1 MKGSGTGGESP
12 RGERA
17 GGERAGTR
25 RKSSGS
31 RFCPDVLGGSPL
43 DGESWIEAKGTRHVP
58 RVPPGKVDHGK
69 ERSRV
74 ER

>member
-1 MKGSGTGGESP
+1 MP
-12 RGERA
+12 RRQ
-17 GGERAGTR
+17 
-25 RKSSGS
+25 SSS
-31 RFCPDVLGGSPL
+31 KRFCPDFLGGSPL

-74 ER
+74 EW